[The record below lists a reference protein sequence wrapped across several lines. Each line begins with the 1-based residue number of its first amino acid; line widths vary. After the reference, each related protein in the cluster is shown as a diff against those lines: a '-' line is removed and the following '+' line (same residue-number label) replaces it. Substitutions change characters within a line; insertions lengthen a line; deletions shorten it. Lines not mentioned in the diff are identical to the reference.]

1 MSYKSNPRLDYP
13 IYCGAN
19 PEIIKLAK
27 DNRKNMTPAEKK
39 LWHYLQNRKL
49 SGMKFRRQHPVSK
62 FIADFYCHEVK
73 LIIEVDGGYHQE
85 SYQQDSD
92 SGLERELQELDLTI
106 IRFRNEEVEN
116 NIGDVLEKIQTAIK
130 DRIAHQK

>member
-1 MSYKSNPRLDYP
+1 MSFKSNPRLDYP

-19 PEIIKLAK
+19 PEIIKIAK
-27 DNRKNMTPAEKK
+27 ENRKNMTPAEKK

-73 LIIEVDGGYHQE
+73 LIIEVDGGYHLETHQK
-85 SYQQDSD
+85 DSD
-92 SGLERELQELDLTI
+92 VGREFELKDLDLTI
-106 IRFRNEEVEN
+106 IRFRNEEIEN
-116 NIGDVLEKIQTAIK
+116 NIDDVLERIKTAIK
-130 DRIAHQK
+130 DQISH